1 MAVKGKLGAVVTN
14 ANAWVT
20 VCQIAA
26 NEEFSTVSL
35 NVLNTGATPADIDI
49 AITTSSGEPSLVDY
63 IDKDRL
69 EQNAVLERLCL
80 VMSPGEKLMVRS
92 TVGAVVCRAYGV
104 GADKQA

>member
-1 MAVKGKLGAVVTN
+1 MAIKGKLGAVVTN
-14 ANAWVT
+14 ANAWAT

-35 NVLNTGATPADIDI
+35 NVLNTNSAPADIEV
-49 AITTSSGEPSLVDY
+49 AITSSSGDPSLVDF

-80 VMSPGEKLMVRS
+80 VLSPGEKLMVRS
-92 TVGAVVCRAYGV
+92 SVGSVVCRAYGV